1 MKKYVTLKDNLER
14 IFLSK
19 KKIIKSYFLTKEN
32 HNLLVEYY
40 NGFIAVHIEGIVTIF
55 YFFNETDEKPL
66 NDFID
71 VTSNEKYQLK
81 NILSGSLKKTNLVI
95 EGADGVGKSTLIRN
109 LANKGYLA
117 QDRAVKEVT
126 QKIREEI
133 SSEERINEIKKYL
146 QADLN
151 RKLVFLYLSD
161 ESVLTNRIN
170 SRELITEFDKKA
182 LIFQRLY
189 VDTYNHLSNF
199 RNLYIIDCSGKA
211 PEELIKEIE
220 KLI

>member
-19 KKIIKSYFLTKEN
+19 KRKIKSYSLTKEN
-32 HNLLVEYY
+32 YNLLIEDY
-40 NGFIAVHIEGIVTIF
+40 NGFFTVHIEGIITIF

-71 VTSNEKYQLK
+71 VTLNEKYQLK
-81 NILSGSLKKTNLVI
+81 NILRGSLKKINLVI
-95 EGADGVGKSTLIRN
+95 EGADGVGKSTLIRS

-133 SSEERINEIKKYL
+133 SSEERINGIKKYL
-146 QADLN
+146 QADLD
-151 RKLVFLYLSD
+151 RKLIFLYLSD
-161 ESVLTNRIN
+161 ESVLENRIN
-170 SRELITEFDKKA
+170 SRKLITEFDKNA

-189 VDTYNHLSNF
+189 VDTYNHLNNF
-199 RNLYIIDCSGKA
+199 DNLYIIDCLGKT
-211 PEELIKEIE
+211 PEDLTKEVE

>member
-1 MKKYVTLKDNLER
+1 MQTHYLY
-14 IFLSK
+14 IISFLS
-19 KKIIKSYFLTKEN
+19 
-32 HNLLVEYY
+32 
-40 NGFIAVHIEGIVTIF
+40 TIRKD
-55 YFFNETDEKPL
+55 ETDEKPL

-81 NILSGSLKKTNLVI
+81 NILSGSLKKMNLVI

-133 SSEERINEIKKYL
+133 SSEERISGIKEYL
-146 QADLN
+146 QSDLN

-161 ESVLTNRIN
+161 ETVLKERIN
-170 SRELITEFDKKA
+170 TRSLITEFDKKA

-189 VDTYNHLSNF
+189 VV
-199 RNLYIIDCSGKA
+199 
-211 PEELIKEIE
+211 
-220 KLI
+220 

>member
-19 KKIIKSYFLTKEN
+19 KKKIKSCFLTKEN
-32 HNLLVEYY
+32 HNLLIEYY
-40 NGFIAVHIEGIVTIF
+40 NGFITVHIEGIITIF
-55 YFFNETDEKPL
+55 YFLNETDEKPL

-81 NILSGSLKKTNLVI
+81 NILSGSLKKMNLVI

-126 QKIREEI
+126 QKMREEI
-133 SSEERINEIKKYL
+133 SSEERIRGIKEYL
-146 QADLN
+146 LSDLN

-161 ESVLTNRIN
+161 EAVLKERIN
-170 SRELITEFDKKA
+170 SRPLITEFDKKA

-189 VDTYNHLSNF
+189 VDTYNQLSNYK
-199 RNLYIIDCSGKA
+199 NLYILDCLNKT
-211 PEELIKEIE
+211 PDELTKMIE

>member
-19 KKIIKSYFLTKEN
+19 KKVIKSYFLTKEK
-32 HNLLVEYY
+32 HNLLIEYY
-40 NGFIAVHIEGIVTIF
+40 TGFVTVRIEGIITIF

-71 VTSNEKYQLK
+71 VTFNEKYKLR
-81 NILSGSLKKTNLVI
+81 NILSGSLKKINLVI
-95 EGADGVGKSTLIRN
+95 EGADGVGKSTLVKN

-133 SSEERINEIKKYL
+133 SSEERINGIKEYL
-146 QADLN
+146 QSDLN

-161 ESVLTNRIN
+161 EA
-170 SRELITEFDKKA
+170 SRKRWK
-182 LIFQRLY
+182 
-189 VDTYNHLSNF
+189 
-199 RNLYIIDCSGKA
+199 NLFARS
-211 PEELIKEIE
+211 
-220 KLI
+220 